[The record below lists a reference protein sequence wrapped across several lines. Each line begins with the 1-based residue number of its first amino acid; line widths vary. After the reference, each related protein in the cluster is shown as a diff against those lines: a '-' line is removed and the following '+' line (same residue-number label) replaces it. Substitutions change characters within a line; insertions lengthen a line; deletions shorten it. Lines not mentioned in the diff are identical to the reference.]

1 MRKGSLQTLLVLSL
15 VSALAATGCDTPAD
29 KPPPPDEG
37 GSLQKYARAAG
48 GTYQGGLADR
58 TKGDMHAI
66 AAALAA
72 RHIDA
77 GDYPQVYDLDALAAA
92 LQPAYIRQMPR
103 TDAWGN
109 PLTYRATGAGFVLTS
124 AGSDGAA
131 GTDDDLS
138 VSGEN
143 AP

>member
-1 MRKGSLQTLLVLSL
+1 MPKSSLAMPLVLSIA
-15 VSALAATGCDTPAD
+15 VALLGAGCDTPAD
-29 KPPPPDEG
+29 KPPRPDEG
-37 GSLQKYARAAG
+37 GSLQRYAQKAG
-48 GTYQGGLADR
+48 GTYQGGLGDR

-66 AAALAA
+66 AAALSA

-77 GDYPQVYDLDALAAA
+77 GDYPQVFDLDALAAA
-92 LQPAYIRQMPR
+92 LQPAYIHLMPR

-109 PLTYRATGAGFVLTS
+109 PFTYRPTGDGFVLTS

-131 GTDDDLS
+131 GTDDDLT